1 MGAVDQGPAA
11 ARLLR
16 QRAARCDGGGLA
28 RSVRTVFRDH
38 GRPGLCVV
46 GRRRELGGDRPR
58 SAGGAVG
65 GSADAVAIRG
75 GHDPRDTTGPS
86 QDAGARHRRGDAR
99 SHRSGHDRWRARG
112 DRDALSGAARDGAG
126 SRDTQAAAI
135 HPLFR
140 MRAGPVARSDGSRVA
155 GGGRQWN
162 RTIHHRRRDGRRIG
176 GTMRFM
182 IIVKSNGP
190 GECEGDKMD
199 LQFMEA
205 MNRYNEELSKAGVLI
220 DLRRLQPDSKGARV
234 RFANGKPTVVDG
246 PFAETKELVGGYWI
260 WNVRSK
266 QEAIDWVRRCPI
278 MSRPNDVEIEVR
290 EI

>member
-1 MGAVDQGPAA
+1 
-11 ARLLR
+11 
-16 QRAARCDGGGLA
+16 
-28 RSVRTVFRDH
+28 
-38 GRPGLCVV
+38 
-46 GRRRELGGDRPR
+46 
-58 SAGGAVG
+58 
-65 GSADAVAIRG
+65 
-75 GHDPRDTTGPS
+75 
-86 QDAGARHRRGDAR
+86 
-99 SHRSGHDRWRARG
+99 
-112 DRDALSGAARDGAG
+112 
-126 SRDTQAAAI
+126 
-135 HPLFR
+135 
-140 MRAGPVARSDGSRVA
+140 
-155 GGGRQWN
+155 
-162 RTIHHRRRDGRRIG
+162 
-176 GTMRFM
+176 MRFM

-199 LQFMEA
+199 PQFMEA